1 MKVTEEQRLVPEAT
15 KKGLGNAKI
24 AVLELLELKISFAP
38 PQPWRVVFKQA
49 VIDLENIQIYIFPL
63 FRPLNR

>member
-38 PQPWRVVFKQA
+38 PNHGGW
-49 VIDLENIQIYIFPL
+49 Y
-63 FRPLNR
+63 LNRQSLI